1 MNLVWFFDVCDER
14 RAIFVPSKKKLIISL
29 KKKIRI
35 ETTINI

>member
-14 RAIFVPSKKKLIISL
+14 RAIFVPSKKKIISL